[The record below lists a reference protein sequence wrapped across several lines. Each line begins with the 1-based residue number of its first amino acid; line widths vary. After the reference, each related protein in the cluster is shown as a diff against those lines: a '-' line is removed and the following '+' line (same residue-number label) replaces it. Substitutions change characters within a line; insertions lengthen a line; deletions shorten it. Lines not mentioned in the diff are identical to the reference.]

1 MTEAKIH
8 PESPEEFEF
17 IETPPASSTTPAEP
31 CGVRTTS
38 VSLPVVLACGIRAW
52 YANWAGPGW
61 SRSS

>member
-17 IETPPASSTTPAEP
+17 IETPPASSTTAAEP

-38 VSLPVVLACGIRAW
+38 VSLLVVLACGIEAGD
-52 YANWAGPGW
+52 AN
-61 SRSS
+61 